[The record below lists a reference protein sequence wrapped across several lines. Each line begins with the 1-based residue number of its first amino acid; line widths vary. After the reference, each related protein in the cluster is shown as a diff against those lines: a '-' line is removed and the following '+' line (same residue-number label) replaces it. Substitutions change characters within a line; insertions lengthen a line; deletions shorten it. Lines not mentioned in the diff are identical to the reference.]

1 VSLSSAASL
10 AGAAGPLVVGL
21 LAQEVGLTWAM
32 AVLCAV
38 PVAMLAAPR
47 RPARPAATDDSAKLG
62 SRD

>member
-1 VSLSSAASL
+1 
-10 AGAAGPLVVGL
+10 
-21 LAQEVGLTWAM
+21 M

-47 RPARPAATDDSAKLG
+47 RPARPAAADDSAKLG